1 MRKSSLVT
9 GQQLTG
15 ANKQEALQQLAH
27 AAATTL
33 NLDEIEVK
41 ATLMTR
47 EALADTALI
56 SGIAIPHII
65 IDKEF
70 TPRICVVL
78 LASPLEDW
86 DCLDGT
92 KVHLLLAFAVPQRT
106 LVHQQE
112 IREIS
117 EMITQLADEQF
128 CWRVSQAQTVAE
140 VSAILSE
147 ER

>member
-70 TPRICVVL
+70 TPRICV
-78 LASPLEDW
+78 ASSP
-86 DCLDGT
+86 
-92 KVHLLLAFAVPQRT
+92 VPWKIGIAWME
-106 LVHQQE
+106 LKC
-112 IREIS
+112 IFYWLSLFPS
-117 EMITQLADEQF
+117 EPWCTSK
-128 CWRVSQAQTVAE
+128 R
-140 VSAILSE
+140 
-147 ER
+147 